1 MGPIAELGVSSS
13 EVSFS
18 IHFPTTCYD
27 EFAKCRQ
34 FKRFQSFVSSFPSF
48 GRGFDSHRRSRNQSK
63 IHIDSAAL
71 TDRPS
76 LNLRLET
83 GAGLRP

>member
-1 MGPIAELGVSSS
+1 MSVQHYSHKALREVQILMGLLAELGVSSS

-18 IHFPTTCYD
+18 IHFPITCYD

-48 GRGFDSHRRSRNQSK
+48 GRGFDSHRPLQILKGTYRQ
-63 IHIDSAAL
+63 
-71 TDRPS
+71 
-76 LNLRLET
+76 E
-83 GAGLRP
+83 